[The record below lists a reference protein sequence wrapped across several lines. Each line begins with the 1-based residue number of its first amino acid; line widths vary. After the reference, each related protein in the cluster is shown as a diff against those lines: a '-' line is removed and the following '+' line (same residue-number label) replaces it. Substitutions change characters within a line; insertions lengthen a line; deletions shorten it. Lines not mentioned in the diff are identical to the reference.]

1 MMLFLLPGQN
11 KTIRSCT
18 APYSPARHHLS
29 CYLKWSLIKS
39 LVNGAFGKYLLA
51 HLNSVFLAV
60 TRSEEIEICMVK
72 HWRVDREEKYEIVEK
87 WFLKDLEMIDGKEAD
102 TVSVM
107 YYKIHRV

>member
-1 MMLFLLPGQN
+1 MMLILLPRQN

-18 APYSPARHHLS
+18 ALYSPACHHLS
-29 CYLKWSLIKS
+29 YYLKWSLITS
-39 LVNGAFGKYLLA
+39 LIIGAVGKYLLA
-51 HLNSVFLAV
+51 YLSSVFLAV
-60 TRSEEIEICMVK
+60 TKSEEVEICMVK

-107 YYKIHRV
+107 YYKLHRL